1 MNNQQEKTSLINQ
14 FLLLFNDKNNTQIK
28 QRKQYTPDKSTN
40 YQSCSDYTK
49 ITQISPL
56 ENKYKQENN
65 NKILITNNIKYGIDE
80 NGNPINIKEYYKSIN
95 DSVILNSNTSIF
107 SGITNSTSKLKK
119 PIAYITKDENN
130 NNILIDL
137 KGNKITS
144 KNKDGDYDFP
154 LELHVIIK
162 DFDVKHPELRVN
174 GERYY
179 KDDINEKI
187 DITKEINEK
196 ENKFD
201 ENINN
206 NYKNENYTLN
216 EELYI
221 NNIKQNLLTRK
232 NTNNYFE
239 NKVFT
244 KYNNSINFYG
254 SNDNNVITRT
264 SDILNNSN
272 SLLTPNYI
280 KNSPKQ
286 INNYSNNPEKKFI
299 NKNRI
304 FMSPIL
310 RSNTSNLISLKCKK
324 DLSNNQKMDNELRNR
339 IQAIKCSL
347 SINNIKSK
355 LITKNKENI
364 NNKEYKYR
372 SKKNKSILNQKLYT
386 ETYTNKKLE
395 KYICPNI
402 MKPKEMNIQKK
413 LNRNLNNHKYI
424 FGSPDRSE
432 RNNIYKTQFQKY
444 FLVQHNKSF
453 TNSQLNKKKEEKMNK
468 TIKKKSIIIPINN
481 KTNNNLILDL
491 EKNSKDNNN
500 IKKKSINSSRNKV
513 QNRKRKVE
521 NKDLTNKMKKIPSK
535 RSIENIQKNKPN
547 KLINQEKNKYY
558 ILSEE
563 ANDMIKSFS
572 NRKGNNEKN
581 LNKNNESAE
590 CSKKCKPS
598 IYRYQ
603 KLINNENKQ
612 INFNNSYFSYIN
624 KNNLKNKEEKERI
637 SDIQSLDNINKKYL
651 GITVSLPNNKNSKN
665 NKNKTLK
672 TSTNNQININFTP
685 YQIQCESLIKNNADT
700 NAQYNHFIKKN
711 INGFKGKNKF
721 RIKKNCISPNYE
733 IYL

>member
-28 QRKQYTPDKSTN
+28 QHKQYTPDKSTN
-40 YQSCSDYTK
+40 YMSSSDFTK

-65 NKILITNNIKYGIDE
+65 NNILLTNNIKYGIDE
-80 NGNPINIKEYYKSIN
+80 SGNPINIKEYYKSIN

-107 SGITNSTSKLKK
+107 SGITSMTSKLKK

-179 KDDINEKI
+179 KDDVKEEI

-221 NNIKQNLLTRK
+221 NNIKKNLLDRK

-239 NKVFT
+239 NKFLT
-244 KYNNSINFYG
+244 KYNNINRCG
-254 SNDNNVITRT
+254 SNDNNVIMRT

-280 KNSPKQ
+280 KNSPKL
-286 INNYSNNPEKKFI
+286 NYNYSNNPEKKI
-299 NKNRI
+299 ITKNRI

-310 RSNTSNLISLKCKK
+310 RSNTSNLISLKYKK
-324 DLSNNQKMDNELRNR
+324 DLSNNHKIDNELRNR
-339 IQAIKCSL
+339 MQAIKCSL

-355 LITKNKENI
+355 LITKNNESI
-364 NNKEYKYR
+364 NNKKYKYR
-372 SKKNKSILNQKLYT
+372 NKKNKGILNQKLYT
-386 ETYTNKKLE
+386 DTYNNNGLV
-395 KYICPNI
+395 KYIYPNI
-402 MKPKEMNIQKK
+402 IEPKKMNTQNR
-413 LNRNLNNHKYI
+413 LNRNLNNNKYI
-424 FGSPDRSE
+424 FCSPPHRSE
-432 RNNIYKTQFQKY
+432 RNNIYKTQSQNY

-453 TNSQLNKKKEEKMNK
+453 TNSQLNKKNEKKEEKMNQ

-481 KTNNNLILDL
+481 KTNNNVILDL
-491 EKNSKDNNN
+491 KKKSKDYNN
-500 IKKKSINSSRNKV
+500 IKKKSNSTRNKV
-513 QNRKRKVE
+513 QNKKRKVE
-521 NKDLTNKMKKIPSK
+521 NKNLCNKIKKIPSK
-535 RSIENIQKNKPN
+535 TRIEYIQKNKLN
-547 KLINQEKNKYY
+547 KLINQEKYY
-558 ILSEE
+558 ILSDE

-572 NRKGNNEKN
+572 KRKENNEKN
-581 LNKNNESAE
+581 LNKNSESAE
-590 CSKKCKPS
+590 CSNKCKPS
-598 IYRYQ
+598 IYKYQ
-603 KLINNENKQ
+603 KLINKENNQ
-612 INFNNSYFSYIN
+612 INFNNSYFSFIN
-624 KNNLKNKEEKERI
+624 KNNFKNKEEKESI
-637 SDIQSLDNINKKYL
+637 SGIQSVDNINKKYL
-651 GITVSLPNNKNSKN
+651 GITVSLPNNQN
-665 NKNKTLK
+665 NKNKTIK

-700 NAQYNHFIKKN
+700 NAQHNHFIKKN
-711 INGFKGKNKF
+711 LNGFKGKNKC